1 MSDASTELDPHENP
15 AGWPAQVIPIMAR
28 ALTCQFATLTR
39 TGRPITWPLTP
50 FVNDDRRSIDVS
62 TGLVCP
68 AKAERARR
76 NPNVALLFGD
86 AVGLTLEAPPTVLVL
101 GRAAVRDS
109 DLQANTDRYVKRTFN
124 KLPAA
129 MRQSPW
135 FVMRAQTWYWARI
148 WIEVTPLRI
157 IWWQKDRL
165 TKEPRTWDAPGH
177 IEPKL
182 SDPVPP
188 GSSPGSWQRVDGSKW
203 RDHAARAIGRIGNP
217 TLTFAAGGWPIPV
230 PVAHLRAAP
239 EGFVGRI
246 PRGLP
251 STPAHPGAIVE
262 TIARGPACLSFQ
274 THAEKFVGHDNA
286 AFLGHVDVD
295 GDQLHF
301 GVERRLGDFVFPG
314 GLLRR
319 TGHFLAYGRRLSSRL
334 ETECRRR
341 GQPVPRV
348 RHPNVA

>member
-1 MSDASTELDPHENP
+1 LSDHALELDPHENP

-39 TGRPITWPLTP
+39 TGRPVTWPLTP
-50 FVNDDRRSIDVS
+50 YVNDDRRSIDVS

-76 NPNVALLFGD
+76 NPNVALLFSD
-86 AVGLTLEAPPTVLVL
+86 AAGLTLEAPPTVLVL

-109 DLQANTDRYVKRTFN
+109 DLQANTDRYVKRMFN

-129 MRQSPW
+129 MRQAPW

-157 IWWQKDRL
+157 IWWQKGRL
-165 TKEPRTWDAPGH
+165 TEEPRTWNAPDG

-182 SDPVPP
+182 SDRAPP
-188 GSSPGSWQRVDGSKW
+188 GSSPGPWQSVAGDDW
-203 RDHAARAIGRIGNP
+203 RGHAARAIGRIGNP
-217 TLTFAAGGWPIPV
+217 TVTFVADGWPVPLPV
-230 PVAHLRAAP
+230 TELRAVP
-239 EGFVGRI
+239 DGFAGRI
-246 PRGLP
+246 PKVHPSVALP
-251 STPAHPGAIVE
+251 AE
-262 TIARGPACLSFQ
+262 GPACLSFQ

-286 AFLGHVDVD
+286 AFVGRVDA
-295 GDQLHF
+295 GLDQLQF
-301 GVERRLGDFVFPG
+301 VVERRLGGFVLPG

-319 TGHFLAYGRRLSSRL
+319 TSHFLGYGRRLGSRL
-334 ETECRRR
+334 EVECRRR
-341 GQPVPRV
+341 SQPVPRV
-348 RHPNVA
+348 RRPIVT

>member
-1 MSDASTELDPHENP
+1 MSDHPLELDPHENP

-28 ALTCQFATLTR
+28 ALTCQCATLTR
-39 TGRPITWPLTP
+39 TGRPVTWPLTP
-50 FVNDDRRSIDVS
+50 YVNDDRRSIDVS

-76 NPNVALLFGD
+76 NPNVALLFSD
-86 AVGLTLEAPPTVLVL
+86 AAGLTLEAPPTVLVL

-109 DLQANTDRYVKRTFN
+109 DLQANTDRYVKRMLN

-129 MRQSPW
+129 MRQAPW
-135 FVMRAQTWYWARI
+135 VVMRAQTWYWARI

-157 IWWQKDRL
+157 VWWQKGRL
-165 TKEPRTWDAPGH
+165 TDEPRTWNAPDG

-182 SDPVPP
+182 SDPAPP
-188 GSSPGSWQRVDGSKW
+188 GSSPSPWQSVAEDDW
-203 RDHAARAIGRIGNP
+203 RGHAARAIGRIGNP
-217 TLTFAAGGWPIPV
+217 TVTFVADGWPV
-230 PVAHLRAAP
+230 PVPVTELRALP
-239 EGFVGRI
+239 DGFAGRI
-246 PRGLP
+246 PKVHP
-251 STPAHPGAIVE
+251 SVAFPTE
-262 TIARGPACLSFQ
+262 GPACLSFQ

-286 AFLGHVDVD
+286 AFVGRVDAD
-295 GDQLHF
+295 FDQLRF
-301 GVERRLGDFVFPG
+301 VVERRLGGFVLPG

-319 TGHFLAYGRRLSSRL
+319 TSHFLGYGRRLGSRL
-334 ETECRRR
+334 EVECRRR

>member
-1 MSDASTELDPHENP
+1 MSDASLELDPHDNP
-15 AGWPAQVIPIMAR
+15 AGWPAQVIPIVAR
-28 ALTCQFATLTR
+28 ALTCQFASLTR
-39 TGRPITWPLTP
+39 AGRPVTWPVTP

-62 TGLVCP
+62 TGLVYP

-76 NPNVALLFGD
+76 NPNVALLFSD

-129 MRQSPW
+129 MRQAPW
-135 FVMRAQTWYWARI
+135 FVMRTQTWYWARI

-157 IWWQKDRL
+157 IWWQKGRL
-165 TKEPRTWDAPGH
+165 TEKPRTWSASES

-188 GSSPGSWQRVDGSKW
+188 GSSPGAWQSVDGSDW
-203 RDHAARAIGRIGNP
+203 RTHASRAIGRIGNP

-230 PVAHLRAAP
+230 PVADLRAAP
-239 EGFVGRI
+239 DGFVGRI

-251 STPAHPGAIVE
+251 STPA
-262 TIARGPACLSFQ
+262 GPACMSFQ
-274 THAEKFVGHDNA
+274 THAEKFIGQDNA
-286 AFLGHVDVD
+286 AFVGHVETG
-295 GDQLHF
+295 GDQVHF
-301 GVERRLGDFVFPG
+301 GVERRLGDFVLPG
-314 GLLRR
+314 GFLRR
-319 TGHFLAYGRRLSSRL
+319 TGHFLRYGRRLSSRL
-334 ETECRRR
+334 AIECRRR
-341 GQPVPRV
+341 SQPIPRV
-348 RHPNVA
+348 RHQNVT